1 MAVAACVAVVLCAY
15 PLWFQFSG
23 PHSYVGMPQ
32 FATWGEDPL
41 AWLTFARD
49 TVGGGDE
56 AVERTLGITEQ
67 NGWFG
72 WPLVV
77 LTPVLA
83 ALLFWRTAAAK
94 VTCVVG
100 ATFGVLS
107 LGPVLR
113 FAGTETRHPGS
124 LFFVTPMTPLLNLM
138 TPGRLAYV
146 VIGALAVL
154 LALAW
159 DQLGVPSPVVWRMAV
174 VAVLLPLL
182 PTPLPAEAEPPPP
195 PRFITTGT
203 WEAYVP
209 EGSTMVPV
217 PLPSGWTGRDS
228 LSWSAWAGHEF
239 PVPEGYFLGPST
251 DGTGFMGPPVRTR
264 LTDLVYRTIDEGAP
278 PPLTPEDI
286 ADVNAEIRGWNGSV
300 VVTRVEYE
308 TMRALLDGLLGPG
321 RRVLDV
327 WAWDVPPAT

>member
-113 FAGTETRHPGS
+113 FAGTETGHAGP
-124 LFFVTPMTPLLNLM
+124 LFFVTPATPLLNLM

-182 PTPLPAEAEPPPP
+182 PTPLPAEAEPPP